1 MTAAPA
7 SPPLAEFKPAAL
19 ADVERELGR
28 LMKSAQG
35 PGEQPVIQARMSNL
49 VVFCNRAEV
58 AAGVAAVLDEIV
70 QGHPARVLLLVG
82 EPGPDG
88 ADIEAGV
95 RVCDQRRGTQ
105 QVCSEQVLLRARDRS
120 LDRLPFAV
128 RSLLIGDLPTNLW
141 WASAQPPPLA
151 GPLLY
156 DLAESAQQLVYDSQ
170 GWLDPHRAVAA
181 TSSWLTRF
189 ERSPGQGR
197 WRVASDL
204 NWRRLKFWR
213 RLLAQSLDAASAP
226 GAAESI
232 TDVLVEHGPHA
243 VTQAWELVG
252 WLAARLNWRVQAAR
266 VQLGV
271 DITWKVTAPKGS
283 LRLRICRL
291 PEGPSEVRHV
301 HIACT
306 LGSKAGALDFGVE
319 EGTRLTA
326 VPVGVAGSA
335 RTLNAQQPSLAQLV
349 SRQLSDRE
357 PNPVF
362 RESMAVARVF
372 AQSVLT

>member
-7 SPPLAEFKPAAL
+7 SPSLAEFKPVAL
-19 ADVERELGR
+19 ADAEHELGR
-28 LMKSAQG
+28 LMKAAQG
-35 PGEQPVIQARMSNL
+35 LGEQPVIQARMSNL
-49 VVFCNRAEV
+49 VIFCNRAEV

-88 ADIEAGV
+88 ADITAGV
-95 RVCDQRRGTQ
+95 RVCDQRLGKQ
-105 QVCSEQVLLRARDRS
+105 QVCSEQVLLQARDRS

-141 WASAQPPPLA
+141 WASTQPPPLA
-151 GPLLY
+151 APLLY
-156 DLAESAQQLVYDSQ
+156 DLAEFAQQLVYDSQ
-170 GWLDPHRAVAA
+170 GWLDPHRGVAA

-213 RLLAQSLDAASAP
+213 RLVAQSLDPASAP

-232 TDVLVEHGPHA
+232 TDVLVDHGPHA

-252 WLAARLNWRVQAAR
+252 WLAARLSWRVQAAR
-266 VQLGV
+266 VKPGV
-271 DITWKVTAPKGS
+271 DMTWQVTAPKGT

-301 HIACT
+301 RIACT
-306 LGSKAGALDFGVE
+306 LGDKAGALDFTVE

-326 VPVGVAGSA
+326 TPVGVAGSA
-335 RTLNAQQPSLAQLV
+335 RTLNVQQPSLAQLV

-357 PNPVF
+357 PDPVF

-372 AQSVLT
+372 AQSVLS